1 MMDVELSQEEE
12 ALLAADD
19 RAADRFGYW
28 MIAVCGLVLAAIA
41 IPLLQGAYW
50 LKTGSWPPLSFVDAL
65 QFVGV
70 EPAPISWVG
79 LQRIADWIWDL
90 PFAGVLFFAGMVSIF
105 WITRK
110 DDEPAALRTAR
121 MKRARKVAGWKT

>member
-41 IPLLQGAYW
+41 IPLLQG
-50 LKTGSWPPLSFVDAL
+50 
-65 QFVGV
+65 
-70 EPAPISWVG
+70 
-79 LQRIADWIWDL
+79 
-90 PFAGVLFFAGMVSIF
+90 GVLAQDRQLAPTFVRGRLAVRWSRACSNLLG
-105 WITRK
+105 RL
-110 DDEPAALRTAR
+110 AADS
-121 MKRARKVAGWKT
+121 